1 MVFHDMKKFMRKIK
15 FGEMFLKSPRAI
27 SQLVAK
33 EYCNVVS
40 YVGGLRL
47 SSKILRE
54 RYYLKKWILFI
65 TLR

>member
-1 MVFHDMKKFMRKIK
+1 MRKIK
-15 FGEMFLKSPRAI
+15 FGEMFLKSPSAI

-33 EYCNVVS
+33 EYCNVVH
-40 YVGGLRL
+40 VGGLRL

>member
-1 MVFHDMKKFMRKIK
+1 MRKIK
-15 FGEMFLKSPRAI
+15 FGEMFLKSPSAI
-27 SQLVAK
+27 SQLVAN
-33 EYCNVVS
+33 EYCNVV
-40 YVGGLRL
+40 YVGGLKL

>member
-1 MVFHDMKKFMRKIK
+1 MRKIK
-15 FGEMFLKSPRAI
+15 FGEMFLKSPSAI

-33 EYCNVVS
+33 EYCNVA

-54 RYYLKKWILFI
+54 RYYFKKWILFI

>member
-33 EYCNVVS
+33 EYCNVA

>member
-15 FGEMFLKSPRAI
+15 FGEMFLKSPSAI

-33 EYCNVVS
+33 EYCNVVH
-40 YVGGLRL
+40 VGGLRL

>member
-1 MVFHDMKKFMRKIK
+1 MRKIK
-15 FGEMFLKSPRAI
+15 FGEMFLKSPSAI

-33 EYCNVVS
+33 EYCNVVYV